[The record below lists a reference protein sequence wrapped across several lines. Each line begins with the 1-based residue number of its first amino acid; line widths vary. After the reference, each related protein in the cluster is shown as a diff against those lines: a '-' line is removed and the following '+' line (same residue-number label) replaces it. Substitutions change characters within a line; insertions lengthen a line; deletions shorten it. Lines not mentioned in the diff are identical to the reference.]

1 MVHEKSPG
9 SFPGARGINVLGVD
23 EGSEP
28 FVHHGDFRDPE
39 IDEMEIHPVPRV
51 RDEGEVEL
59 FRARGIDRGGLDD
72 EGHGGGARVL
82 EGREGP
88 EV

>member
-1 MVHEKSPG
+1 MVREKSPRN
-9 SFPGARGINVLGVD
+9 PGARGIKVSGVD

-28 FVHHGDFRDPE
+28 FVHRGDFGDPE
-39 IDEMEIHPVPRV
+39 IDEVEIHPVPVV
-51 RDEGEVEL
+51 RNEGELEL
-59 FRARGIDRGGLDD
+59 FRARGIDRGGLNH
-72 EGHGGGARVL
+72 EGNGGDARVL